1 MGPKKPIQDVHAAAF
16 FNGAREYQGAADEL
30 FAIAD
35 ARPKTKIY
43 GTMQFDS
50 PLNLLYFHTIEL
62 ALKAFLRANNLP
74 ILKTRRQSHNL
85 YDLYLEC
92 RNLGLTIGP
101 RDKFE
106 IENIVQLLDIANEH
120 QGIRYFNLQP
130 SATADLSWVRKVT
143 AELMRAVEPHVVRR
157 QQQDNLRL
165 DVPAKATVVA
175 EKPVPGRNQFPLE
188 RRE

>member
-1 MGPKKPIQDVHAAAF
+1 
-16 FNGAREYQGAADEL
+16 
-30 FAIAD
+30 
-35 ARPKTKIY
+35 
-43 GTMQFDS
+43 MQFDS
-50 PLNLLYFHTIEL
+50 PLYLLYFHTIEL

-74 ILKTRRQSHNL
+74 ILNTRRQSL
-85 YDLYLEC
+85 YDLYLEG

-106 IENIVQLLDIANEH
+106 IANIVQLLDIANEH

-165 DVPAKATVVA
+165 DVPAKATVIA
-175 EKPVPGRNQFPLE
+175 GRNQFPME
-188 RRE
+188 RR

>member
-35 ARPKTKIY
+35 ARPKIH
-43 GTMQFDS
+43 GNMQFDD
-50 PLNLLYFHTIEL
+50 PLYLLYFHTIEL

-106 IENIVQLLDIANEH
+106 IANIVQLLDIANEH

-130 SATADLSWVRKVT
+130 SATADLSWVREVT

-188 RRE
+188 RR